1 MQEGVPG
8 TGNGLLAQ
16 CQAAPLNGSA
26 TVAVI
31 DSTDDTIACSTL
43 EAVCW
48 AEMSVRSLLE

>member
-1 MQEGVPG
+1 MYLPG

-31 DSTDDTIACSTL
+31 DSTHDTIACSTL
-43 EAVCW
+43 KAVCG
-48 AEMSVRSLLE
+48 AEVGVRRLL